1 MCFLLH
7 SMNRQFKLEWLCLK
21 SSVIL
26 KKGVKNNTKLLLKK
40 RKKKDYTDGKCK
52 KKIANK
58 K

>member
-7 SMNRQFKLEWLCLK
+7 SMNRQFKQKWLYLK

-40 RKKKDYTDGKCK
+40 RKKEDYTDGKCK